1 MVSQESL
8 REYASTTNLI
18 TKYEYDSYGRVIK
31 KIDPLGLIETYTYNS
46 KGQLSS
52 MKNHK
57 NQETSF
63 NYDDFGR
70 KVKSVK
76 PDGVIETTSFSWATS
91 PASALWLSTVSV
103 TGSPAS
109 QTYYDAW
116 GREVRTGK
124 QRFDGNYVY
133 TDNVYDEK
141 GSLAKVSMPF
151 KGSAPA
157 QWNVYTYDAY
167 DRVVSLKYASG
178 KEDAFSYSNTSITS
192 VVDGVSK
199 QRNIMLPEI

>member
-1 MVSQESL
+1 MIL
-8 REYASTTNLI
+8 M
-18 TKYEYDSYGRVIK
+18 
-31 KIDPLGLIETYTYNS
+31 GLIETYTYNS

-91 PASALWLSTVSV
+91 PALALWLSTISV

-116 GREVRTGK
+116 GR
-124 QRFDGNYVY
+124 
-133 TDNVYDEK
+133 
-141 GSLAKVSMPF
+141 
-151 KGSAPA
+151 
-157 QWNVYTYDAY
+157 
-167 DRVVSLKYASG
+167 
-178 KEDAFSYSNTSITS
+178 
-192 VVDGVSK
+192 
-199 QRNIMLPEI
+199 